1 MKHSALI
8 AGFILLAASSSCSK
22 DNELNEQVVEKLV
35 PVMVQVNDF
44 SMSMEEISGG
54 STRATSSVANY
65 NGVKAITLAFY
76 AGDTE
81 VYKNTQL
88 RANEDTYTTFGEF
101 ACSLPM
107 GSYTMVVL
115 GYGGENAMTL
125 SSKTCASFPSTDRVR
140 ETFVYTENVNVTNT
154 ASLALSATLSR
165 VVAQLGVIS
174 TDGRTAN
181 AAKIRTTFS
190 AGGQAVDPTTGLST
204 TNTGFSNTIEGII
217 ALGDVG
223 TTTSIGSYI
232 FLNSDQQTMDV
243 TIDVLDE
250 DDNSLS
256 HKVVNNVPLRRNQR
270 TMLKGSLYTS
280 APGSASF
287 SVETSWLSEY
297 KIDF

>member
-1 MKHSALI
+1 MKHSVLI
-8 AGFILLAASSSCSK
+8 ASILLAACTSCSK
-22 DNELNEQVVEKLV
+22 DNELNEQVVERLV
-35 PVMVQVNDF
+35 PVTVQVSDF

-54 STRATSSVANY
+54 ATRATSSVANY
-65 NGVKAITLAFY
+65 NGVKVITLAFY

-81 VYKNTQL
+81 VYKSTQL
-88 RANEDTYTTFGEF
+88 RANESTYTTFGEF

-125 SSKTCASFPSTDRVR
+125 SSKNCALFPSTDRVR

-154 ASLALSATLSR
+154 ASLELSATLSR
-165 VVAQLGVIS
+165 VVSQLGVIS
-174 TDGRTAN
+174 TDSRTTN

-204 TNTGFSNTIEGII
+204 TNTGFSNTIDAIG
-217 ALGDVG
+217 AVG
-223 TTTSIGSYI
+223 SNSSIGSYI
-232 FLNSDQQTMDV
+232 FLNSDQQTMDI

-250 DDNSLS
+250 NNNSLS
-256 HKVVNNVPLRRNQR
+256 QKVVNNVPLRRNQR
-270 TMLKGSLYTS
+270 TILKGSLYTS

-287 SVETSWLSEY
+287 SVETTWLSENN
-297 KIDF
+297 IEF

>member
-1 MKHSALI
+1 MKHSVLI
-8 AGFILLAASSSCSK
+8 ASILLAACTSCSK
-22 DNELNEQVVEKLV
+22 DNELNEQVVERLV
-35 PVMVQVNDF
+35 PVTVQVSDF

-54 STRATSSVANY
+54 ATRATSSVANY
-65 NGVKAITLAFY
+65 NGVKVITLAFY

-81 VYKNTQL
+81 VYKSTQL
-88 RANEDTYTTFGEF
+88 RANESTYTTFGEF

-125 SSKTCASFPSTDRVR
+125 SSKNCASFPSTDRVR

-154 ASLALSATLSR
+154 ASLELSATLNR
-165 VVAQLGVIS
+165 VVSQLGVIS
-174 TDGRTAN
+174 TDSRTTN

-204 TNTGFSNTIEGII
+204 TNTGFSNTIDAIG
-217 ALGDVG
+217 AVG
-223 TTTSIGSYI
+223 SNSSIGSYI
-232 FLNSDQQTMDV
+232 FLSSDQQTMDI

-250 DDNSLS
+250 NNNSLS
-256 HKVVNNVPLRRNQR
+256 QKVVNNVPLRRNQR
-270 TMLKGSLYTS
+270 TILKGSLYTS

-287 SVETSWLSEY
+287 SVETTWLSENN
-297 KIDF
+297 IEF

>member
-1 MKHSALI
+1 MKHSVLI
-8 AGFILLAASSSCSK
+8 ASILLAACTSCSK
-22 DNELNEQVVEKLV
+22 DNELNEQVVERLV
-35 PVMVQVNDF
+35 PVTVQVSDF

-54 STRATSSVANY
+54 ATRATSSVANY
-65 NGVKAITLAFY
+65 NGVKVITLAFY

-81 VYKNTQL
+81 VYKSTQL
-88 RANEDTYTTFGEF
+88 RANESTYTTFGEF

-125 SSKTCASFPSTDRVR
+125 SSKNCASFPSTDRVR

-154 ASLALSATLSR
+154 ASLELSATLSR
-165 VVAQLGVIS
+165 VVSQLGVIS
-174 TDGRTAN
+174 TDSRTTN

-204 TNTGFSNTIEGII
+204 TNTGFSNTIDAIG
-217 ALGDVG
+217 AVG
-223 TTTSIGSYI
+223 SNSSIGSYI
-232 FLNSDQQTMDV
+232 FLNSDQQTMDI

-250 DDNSLS
+250 NNNSLS
-256 HKVVNNVPLRRNQR
+256 QKVVNNVPLRRNQR
-270 TMLKGSLYTS
+270 TILKGSLYTS

-287 SVETSWLSEY
+287 SVETTWLSENN
-297 KIDF
+297 IEF

>member
-1 MKHSALI
+1 MKHSVLI
-8 AGFILLAASSSCSK
+8 ASILLAACTSCSK
-22 DNELNEQVVEKLV
+22 DNELNEQVVERLV
-35 PVMVQVNDF
+35 PVTVQVSDF

-54 STRATSSVANY
+54 ATRATSSVANY
-65 NGVKAITLAFY
+65 NGVKVITLAFY

-81 VYKNTQL
+81 VYKSTQL
-88 RANEDTYTTFGEF
+88 RANESSYTTFGEF

-125 SSKTCASFPSTDRVR
+125 SSKNCASFPSTDRVR

-154 ASLALSATLSR
+154 ASLELSATLSR
-165 VVAQLGVIS
+165 VVSQLGVIS
-174 TDGRTAN
+174 TDSRTTN

-204 TNTGFSNTIEGII
+204 TNTGFSNTIDAIG
-217 ALGDVG
+217 AVG
-223 TTTSIGSYI
+223 SNSSIGSYI
-232 FLNSDQQTMDV
+232 FLNSDQQTMDI

-250 DDNSLS
+250 NNNSLS
-256 HKVVNNVPLRRNQR
+256 QKVVNNVPLRRNQR
-270 TMLKGSLYTS
+270 TILKGSLYTS

-287 SVETSWLSEY
+287 SVETTWLSENN
-297 KIDF
+297 IEF

>member
-1 MKHSALI
+1 MKHSVLI
-8 AGFILLAASSSCSK
+8 ASILLAACTSCSK
-22 DNELNEQVVEKLV
+22 DNELNEQVVERLV
-35 PVMVQVNDF
+35 PVTVQVSDF

-54 STRATSSVANY
+54 ATRATSSVANY
-65 NGVKAITLAFY
+65 NGVKVITLAFY

-81 VYKNTQL
+81 VYKSTQL
-88 RANEDTYTTFGEF
+88 RANESTYTTFGEF

-125 SSKTCASFPSTDRVR
+125 SSKNCASFPSTDRVR

-154 ASLALSATLSR
+154 ASLELSATLSR
-165 VVAQLGVIS
+165 VVSQLGVIS
-174 TDGRTAN
+174 TDSRTTN

-204 TNTGFSNTIEGII
+204 TNTGFSNTIDAIG
-217 ALGDVG
+217 AVG
-223 TTTSIGSYI
+223 SNSSIGSYI
-232 FLNSDQQTMDV
+232 FLSSDQQTMDI

-250 DDNSLS
+250 NNNSLS
-256 HKVVNNVPLRRNQR
+256 QKVVNNVPLRRNQR
-270 TMLKGSLYTS
+270 TILKGSLYTS

-287 SVETSWLSEY
+287 SVETTWLSENN
-297 KIDF
+297 IEF